1 MSATVA
7 EPQEKIWNQG
17 DPELPQEFRDLLVR
31 MLSSHLENS
40 TNPHYAKLMTTLWD
54 RCITLPTEERLKGPL
69 VKLMEQEVEHGIIN
83 AEILKG
89 LGVDKVDRP
98 IEQYLFRIPIET
110 FCDLAYFHCLG
121 DRVGCYIG
129 ETWEGVPYKPLL
141 DVAPRL
147 HKDELFHAT
156 LGLRNLTRICETPE
170 GLDEA
175 NELIKKWWPA
185 ALDMFG
191 RSDSAFGA
199 EYVRWGLRKKNNAD
213 LRRQYIAETRPL
225 LEKVGINVPDNRL
238 NRRFL

>member
-1 MSATVA
+1 MASA
-7 EPQEKIWNQG
+7 EPEQKIWEEG
-17 DPELPQEFRDLLVR
+17 DPDLPEEFRELLVR
-31 MLSSHLENS
+31 MLSYHVENS
-40 TNPHYAKLMTTLWD
+40 TNPHYNELLTILWD
-54 RCITLPTEERLKGPL
+54 RCLNLPTDERIKGAL
-69 VKLMEQEVEHGIIN
+69 VKLMQQEVEHGIIN

-98 IEQYLFRIPIET
+98 IEQYAFRLPIDT
-110 FCDLAYFHCLG
+110 FCDLAYFHALI

-129 ETWEGVPYKPLL
+129 ETWDGVPYKPLL

-156 LGLRNLTRICETPE
+156 LGLSNLRTICQTPE
-170 GLDEA
+170 GLSEA

-191 RSDSAFGA
+191 RSDSAFGE
-199 EYVRWGLRKKNNAD
+199 EYVRWGLRRKNNAD
-213 LRRQYIAETRPL
+213 LRRRYIAETRPL
-225 LEKVGINVPDNRL
+225 LEEIGIEVAPNRL

>member
-1 MSATVA
+1 MTTMVA
-7 EPQEKIWNQG
+7 EPEGKIWEEG
-17 DPELPQEFRDLLVR
+17 DPDLPREFRELLVR
-31 MLSSHLENS
+31 MLSYHIENS
-40 TNPHYAKLMTTLWD
+40 TNPHFNELMVMLWD
-54 RCITLPTEERLKGPL
+54 RCLTLPTDERSKSAL
-69 VKLMEQEVEHGIIN
+69 VKLMQQEVEHGIIN

-98 IEQYLFRIPIET
+98 IDQYAFRLPIDT
-110 FCDLAYFHCLG
+110 FCDLAYFHGLI

-129 ETWEGVPYKPLL
+129 ETWDGVPYKPLL

-156 LGLRNLTRICETPE
+156 LGLRNLSKICETPE
-170 GLDEA
+170 GIAEA
-175 NELIKKWWPA
+175 NKLVLKWWPA

-191 RSDSAFGA
+191 RSDSTFGD

-225 LEKVGINVPDNRL
+225 LEQIGIEVPENRL